1 MQKPGAGISKI
12 NWKKYSG
19 LKILATIYKEFLLLI
34 RDPGGM
40 ALIFIMP
47 LALVIVMALVQ
58 DAPFRDYQEIKLEVL
73 FIDQDQD
80 SLSAKVIKAFEA
92 SPNVSLIIKSDTAE
106 AKKLVQ
112 AGNYK
117 AAIVLPRNA
126 SADLRHKTRQL
137 ISTVFSN
144 FGFPAESDSADVPVI
159 DIKIFFDPA
168 IKSNYKQ
175 ALSGAVEK
183 IAANVQ
189 TEWVLD
195 ELQRQLS
202 EGRSESHQKIAFDIS
217 TIMRVDQRYASE
229 SKYQVLMLNSVQ
241 HNVPA
246 WTMFAMFFILY
257 PLAGNFIK
265 EREEGSMLRLRLISG
280 SQWPV
285 ISGKFGFYFMIC
297 LVQFLLMIAVGIY
310 IMPLLGLTKL
320 VLGGNPL
327 GILIT
332 ACSVAMAA
340 TGYGVLIAVYF
351 RTPQQALSFGSVS
364 VVILSAIGGVWVP
377 IYVMPEI
384 LQTISRFSPM
394 SWGLESFNDLFLR
407 QASIHAILPN
417 VLRLMGFALVTLI
430 TSVVIH
436 KSRTVV

>member
-1 MQKPGAGISKI
+1 
-12 NWKKYSG
+12 
-19 LKILATIYKEFLLLI
+19 LKILSTIYKEFLLLI
-34 RDPGGM
+34 RDPGGL

-58 DAPFRDYQEIKLEVL
+58 DAPFKDYQEIKLDVL
-73 FIDQDQD
+73 FVDQDED
-80 SLSAKVIKAFEA
+80 SLSAKVKKAFRA
-92 SPNVSLIIKSDTAE
+92 SPNVQLVANRDTAQ
-106 AKKLVQ
+106 AKELVH
-112 AGNYK
+112 AGKFK
-117 AAIVLPRNA
+117 AAIVLPKNA
-126 SADLRHKTRQL
+126 SEDLRRRTQQL
-137 ISTVFSN
+137 VSNVFAN
-144 FGFPAESDSADVPVI
+144 FGLPTQTDSTELPVI
-159 DIKIFFDPA
+159 NLKIYFDPA

-175 ALSGAVEK
+175 TLTGAVEK
-183 IAANVQ
+183 ITANVQ

-202 EGRSESHQKIAFDIS
+202 EGRSEVPEKLTFDF
-217 TIMRVDQRYASE
+217 TKIMRVDQRYASE
-229 SKYQVLMLNSVQ
+229 NKYSGIMLNSVQ

-285 ISGKFGFYFMIC
+285 ISGKFLFYFLVC
-297 LVQFLLMIAVGIY
+297 LIQFLLMIAVGIFV
-310 IMPLLGLTKL
+310 MPLLGLTKL
-320 VLGGNPL
+320 ELGTNPA
-327 GILIT
+327 GILMT

-340 TGYGVLIAVYF
+340 TGYGVLIGVYF
-351 RTPQQALSFGSVS
+351 RTAQQALSFGSVS

-377 IYVMPEI
+377 VYIMPEI
-384 LQTISRFSPM
+384 LQTVSRFSPM

-417 VLRLMGFALVTLI
+417 VLRLIGFSLVALAA
-430 TSVVIH
+430 SVIIH

>member
-1 MQKPGAGISKI
+1 
-12 NWKKYSG
+12 
-19 LKILATIYKEFLLLI
+19 LKILATVYKEFLLLV

-73 FIDQDQD
+73 FIDEDQD
-80 SLSAKVIKAFEA
+80 SLSAKIMEAFQA
-92 SPNVSLIIKSDTAE
+92 SPNVVLIQKQDTTE
-106 AKKLVQ
+106 AKRLVQ
-112 AGNYK
+112 AGKFK
-117 AAIVLPRNA
+117 AAIVLPKSA
-126 SADLRHKTRQL
+126 SADLRRKTKQL
-137 ISTVFSN
+137 ITTVFSN
-144 FGFPAESDSADVPVI
+144 FGFPAEIDSTQLPAI
-159 DIKIFFDPA
+159 NIKMFFDPA

-183 IAANVQ
+183 IAATVQ

-195 ELQRQLS
+195 ELQQQLS
-202 EGRSESHQKIAFDIS
+202 EGKEEAPKKIAIDVS
-217 TIMRVDQRYASE
+217 KIMRVDQRFASE
-229 SKYQVLMLNSVQ
+229 NKYQGLMLNSVQ

-285 ISGKFGFYFMIC
+285 ISGKFGFYFLIC
-297 LVQFLLMIAVGIY
+297 LVQFLLMIAVGIF

-320 VLGGNPL
+320 VLGSNPL

-351 RTPQQALSFGSVS
+351 RTAQQALSFGSVS

-384 LQTISRFSPM
+384 LQTVSRFSPM

-407 QASIHAILPN
+407 QASIRAILPN
-417 VLRLMGFALVTLI
+417 VLRLIGFALVALAA
-430 TSVVIH
+430 SVVIH

>member
-1 MQKPGAGISKI
+1 M
-12 NWKKYSG
+12 
-19 LKILATIYKEFLLLI
+19 KILATVYKEFLLLV

-80 SLSAKVIKAFEA
+80 SLSAKVMEAFQA
-92 SPNVSLIIKSDTAE
+92 SPNVMLIQKHDTTE

-112 AGNYK
+112 AGKFK
-117 AAIVLPRNA
+117 AAIVVPKSA
-126 SADLRHKTRQL
+126 SADLRRKTKQL
-137 ISTVFSN
+137 ITSVFSN
-144 FGFPAESDSADVPVI
+144 FGFPADIDSTQLPAI
-159 DIKIFFDPA
+159 NIEIFFDPA

-175 ALSGAVEK
+175 ALSGSVEK
-183 IAANVQ
+183 IAATVQ

-195 ELQRQLS
+195 ELQQQLS
-202 EGRSESHQKIAFDIS
+202 EGKEEAPKKIAIDVS
-217 TIMRVDQRYASE
+217 KIMRVDQRFASE
-229 SKYQVLMLNSVQ
+229 NKYQGLMLNSVQ

-285 ISGKFGFYFMIC
+285 ISGKFGFYFLIC

-320 VLGGNPL
+320 VLGSNPL

-351 RTPQQALSFGSVS
+351 RTAQQALSFGSVS

-384 LQTISRFSPM
+384 LQTVSRFSPM

-407 QASIHAILPN
+407 QASIRAILPN
-417 VLRLMGFALVTLI
+417 VLRLVGFALVALGA
-430 TSVVIH
+430 SVVIH

>member
-1 MQKPGAGISKI
+1 
-12 NWKKYSG
+12 
-19 LKILATIYKEFLLLI
+19 LKILATVYKEFLLLV

-73 FIDQDQD
+73 FIDEDKD
-80 SLSAKVIKAFEA
+80 SLSAKVMEAFQA
-92 SPNVSLIIKSDTAE
+92 SPNVVLVQKHDTTE

-112 AGNYK
+112 AGKFK
-117 AAIVLPRNA
+117 AAIVVPKSA
-126 SADLRHKTRQL
+126 SADLRRKTKQL
-137 ISTVFSN
+137 ITSVFSN
-144 FGFPAESDSADVPVI
+144 FGFPAEIDSTQLPAVN
-159 DIKIFFDPA
+159 IKIFFDPA

-175 ALSGAVEK
+175 ALSGSVEK
-183 IAANVQ
+183 IAATVQ

-195 ELQRQLS
+195 ELQQQLS
-202 EGRSESHQKIAFDIS
+202 EGKEEAPKKIAIDVS
-217 TIMRVDQRYASE
+217 KIMRVDQRFASE
-229 SKYQVLMLNSVQ
+229 NKYQGLMLNSVQ

-285 ISGKFGFYFMIC
+285 ISGKFGFYFLVC
-297 LVQFLLMIAVGIY
+297 LLQFLLMIAVGIY

-320 VLGGNPL
+320 VLGSNPL

-351 RTPQQALSFGSVS
+351 RTAQQALSFGSVS

-384 LQTISRFSPM
+384 LQTVSRFSPM

-407 QASIHAILPN
+407 QASIRAILPN
-417 VLRLMGFALVTLI
+417 VLRLVGFALVALGA
-430 TSVVIH
+430 SVVIH

>member
-1 MQKPGAGISKI
+1 MKVF
-12 NWKKYSG
+12 
-19 LKILATIYKEFLLLI
+19 ATIYKEFLLLI

-58 DAPFRDYQEIKLEVL
+58 DAPFRDYQELRLEVL
-73 FIDQDQD
+73 FIDHDKD
-80 SLSAKVIKAFEA
+80 SLSAKVMTAFKA
-92 SPNVSLIIKSDTAE
+92 SPNVNIVLKSDTIE
-106 AKKLVQ
+106 AKRLVQ
-112 AGNYK
+112 AGKFK
-117 AAIVLPRNA
+117 AAIVLPQNA
-126 SADLRHKTRQL
+126 SADLRRKTRQL
-137 ISTVFSN
+137 ISNVFAN
-144 FGFPAESDSADVPVI
+144 FGLPAETDSAELPVI

-175 ALSGAVEK
+175 TLSGAVEK

-195 ELQRQLS
+195 ELQQQLS
-202 EGRSESHQKIAFDIS
+202 EGRSETPEKITFDVS
-217 TIMRVDQRYASE
+217 KIMRVNQRFASE
-229 SKYQVLMLNSVQ
+229 NRYQGLMLNSVQ

-285 ISGKFGFYFMIC
+285 ITGKFSFYFLIC

-310 IMPLLGLTKL
+310 VMPWLGLTKL
-320 VLGGNPL
+320 VLGSNPL
-327 GILIT
+327 GILVT

-340 TGYGVLIAVYF
+340 TGYGVLIGVYF

-377 IYVMPEI
+377 VYVMPEV
-384 LQTISRFSPM
+384 LQQVSRFSPM

-407 QASIHAILPN
+407 QASISAILPN
-417 VLRLMGFALVTLI
+417 VLRLVGFALVALG

>member
-1 MQKPGAGISKI
+1 M
-12 NWKKYSG
+12 
-19 LKILATIYKEFLLLI
+19 KILATIYKEFLLLI
-34 RDPGGM
+34 RDPGGV

-58 DAPFRDYQEIKLEVL
+58 DAPFRDYQEVKLEVI
-73 FIDQDQD
+73 FIDQDRD
-80 SLSAKVIKAFEA
+80 SLSAKVMNALKASA
-92 SPNVSLIIKSDTAE
+92 NVTLVMKNDTAE
-106 AKKLVQ
+106 AKQLVQ

-117 AAIVLPRNA
+117 AALVLPKNA
-126 SADLRHKTRQL
+126 STNLRRKTKQL
-137 ISTVFSN
+137 ITNVFAN
-144 FGFPAESDSADVPVI
+144 FGFPAETDSAKLPVI

-189 TEWVLD
+189 AEWVLD
-195 ELQRQLS
+195 ELQQQLS
-202 EGRSESHQKIAFDIS
+202 EGSDEPPQKIAFDV
-217 TIMRVDQRYASE
+217 TKIMRVEQRYASE
-229 SKYQVLMLNSVQ
+229 NKYQGVNLNSVQ

-285 ISGKFGFYFMIC
+285 ISGKFGFYFLVC
-297 LVQFLLMIAVGIY
+297 LLQFVLMIAVGIY
-310 IMPLLGLTKL
+310 VMPLLGLTKL
-320 VLGGNPL
+320 VLGSNPL

-340 TGYGVLIAVYF
+340 TGYGVLIGVYF

-377 IYVMPEI
+377 IYVMPDI
-384 LQTISRFSPM
+384 LQTVSRFSPM

-407 QASIHAILPN
+407 QASIYAILPN
-417 VLRLMGFALVTLI
+417 VLRLMGFALVALAA
-430 TSVVIH
+430 SVIIH

>member
-1 MQKPGAGISKI
+1 
-12 NWKKYSG
+12 
-19 LKILATIYKEFLLLI
+19 
-34 RDPGGM
+34 M

-73 FIDQDQD
+73 FVDHDQD
-80 SLSAKVIKAFEA
+80 SLSARIVKAFKA
-92 SPNVSLIIKSDTAE
+92 SPNVQLIVNRDTAE
-106 AKKLVQ
+106 AKELVQ
-112 AGNYK
+112 AGRFK
-117 AAIVLPRNA
+117 AAIVLPTNA
-126 SADLRHKTRQL
+126 SDDLRKRTRQL
-137 ISTVFSN
+137 ISNVFAK
-144 FGFPAESDSADVPVI
+144 FGLLEESDSTELPAI
-159 DIKIFFDPA
+159 NIQIFYDPA

-175 ALSGAVEK
+175 TLSGAVEK

-195 ELQRQLS
+195 ELQQQLS
-202 EGRSESHQKIAFDIS
+202 EGRSESHDKLSFDFSKI
-217 TIMRVDQRYASE
+217 MKVDQRYASE
-229 SKYQVLMLNSVQ
+229 TRYEGIMLNSVQ

-285 ISGKFGFYFMIC
+285 ISGKFAFYFLVC
-297 LVQFLLMIAVGIY
+297 LIQFLLMIAIGIFL
-310 IMPLLGLTKL
+310 MPMLGLTKL
-320 VLGGNPL
+320 VLGDNPM
-327 GILIT
+327 GILLT

-340 TGYGVLIAVYF
+340 TGYGVLIGVYF
-351 RTPQQALSFGSVS
+351 RTAQQALSFGSVS

-377 IYVMPEI
+377 VYIMPEI
-384 LQTISRFSPM
+384 LQTVSRFSPM

-417 VLRLMGFALVTLI
+417 VLRLMGFSLVALAA
-430 TSVVIH
+430 SVVIH

>member
-1 MQKPGAGISKI
+1 M
-12 NWKKYSG
+12 
-19 LKILATIYKEFLLLI
+19 KILATVYKEFLLLV

-80 SLSAKVIKAFEA
+80 SLSAKVIEAFRA
-92 SPNVSLIIKSDTAE
+92 SPNVVLIQKHDTTE

-112 AGNYK
+112 AGKFK
-117 AAIVLPRNA
+117 AAIVVPKRA
-126 SADLRHKTRQL
+126 SADLRRKTKQL
-137 ISTVFSN
+137 ITSVFSN
-144 FGFPAESDSADVPVI
+144 FGFPADIDSTQLPAI
-159 DIKIFFDPA
+159 NIEIFFDPA

-175 ALSGAVEK
+175 ALSGSVEK
-183 IAANVQ
+183 IAATVQ

-195 ELQRQLS
+195 ELQQQLS
-202 EGRSESHQKIAFDIS
+202 EGKEEAPKKIAIDVS
-217 TIMRVDQRYASE
+217 KIMRVDQRFASE
-229 SKYQVLMLNSVQ
+229 NKYQGLMLNSVQ

-285 ISGKFGFYFMIC
+285 ISGKFGFYFLVC

-320 VLGGNPL
+320 VLGSNPL

-351 RTPQQALSFGSVS
+351 RTAQQALSFGSVS

-384 LQTISRFSPM
+384 LQTVSRFSPM

-407 QASIHAILPN
+407 QASIRAILPN
-417 VLRLMGFALVTLI
+417 VLRLVGFALVALGA
-430 TSVVIH
+430 SVVIH

>member
-1 MQKPGAGISKI
+1 MKI
-12 NWKKYSG
+12 V
-19 LKILATIYKEFLLLI
+19 ATVYKEFLLLV

-73 FIDQDQD
+73 FIDQDRD
-80 SLSAKVIKAFEA
+80 SLSAKVIEAFRA
-92 SPNVSLIIKSDTAE
+92 SPNVVLIQKHDTTE

-112 AGNYK
+112 AGKFK
-117 AAIVLPRNA
+117 AAIVVPKSA
-126 SADLRHKTRQL
+126 SADLRRKTKQL
-137 ISTVFSN
+137 ITSVFSN
-144 FGFPAESDSADVPVI
+144 FGFPADIDSTQLPAI
-159 DIKIFFDPA
+159 NIEIFFDPA

-175 ALSGAVEK
+175 ALSGSVEK
-183 IAANVQ
+183 IAATVQ

-195 ELQRQLS
+195 ELQQQLS
-202 EGRSESHQKIAFDIS
+202 EGKEEAPKKIAIDVS
-217 TIMRVDQRYASE
+217 KIMRVDQRFASE
-229 SKYQVLMLNSVQ
+229 NKYQGLMLNSVQ

-285 ISGKFGFYFMIC
+285 ISGKFGFYFLIC

-320 VLGGNPL
+320 VLGSNPL

-351 RTPQQALSFGSVS
+351 RTAQQALSFGSVS

-384 LQTISRFSPM
+384 LQTVSRFSPM

-407 QASIHAILPN
+407 QASIRAILPN
-417 VLRLMGFALVTLI
+417 VLRLVGFALVALAV
-430 TSVVIH
+430 SVVIH

>member
-1 MQKPGAGISKI
+1 M
-12 NWKKYSG
+12 
-19 LKILATIYKEFLLLI
+19 KILATIYKEFLLLI

-73 FIDQDQD
+73 FIDQDKD
-80 SLSAKVIKAFEA
+80 SLSAKVMSAFKA
-92 SPNVSLIIKSDTAE
+92 SPNVELILKDDTTE

-112 AGNYK
+112 SGSYK
-117 AAIVLPRNA
+117 AAIILPANA
-126 SADLRHKTRQL
+126 SADLRRKTKQL
-137 ISTVFSN
+137 ISSVFSN
-144 FGFPAESDSADVPVI
+144 FGFETERDTAELPVI

-175 ALSGAVEK
+175 ALSGSVEK

-195 ELQRQLS
+195 ELQQQLG
-202 EGRSESHQKIAFDIS
+202 EGREETPQKIAFDIS
-217 TIMRVDQRYASE
+217 KIMRVDQQYASE
-229 SKYQVLMLNSVQ
+229 KKYQDLMMNSVQ

-285 ISGKFGFYFMIC
+285 ISGKFGFYFLIC

-310 IMPLLGLTKL
+310 LMPLLGLSKL
-320 VLGGNPL
+320 VLGSNPL

-332 ACSVAMAA
+332 ACSVSMAA
-340 TGYGVLIAVYF
+340 TGYGVLIGVYF
-351 RTPQQALSFGSVS
+351 KTPQQALSFGSVS

-377 IYVMPEI
+377 VYVMPEI
-384 LQTISRFSPM
+384 LQTVSRFSPM

-407 QASIHAILPN
+407 QASIHTILPN
-417 VLRLMGFALVTLI
+417 VLRLMGFAVVTLGA
-430 TSVVIH
+430 SVIIH

>member
-1 MQKPGAGISKI
+1 M
-12 NWKKYSG
+12 
-19 LKILATIYKEFLLLI
+19 KILATVYKEFLLLI

-73 FIDQDQD
+73 FIDNDRD
-80 SLSAKVIKAFEA
+80 SLSAKVTKAFEA
-92 SPNVSLIIKSDTAE
+92 SPNVMLIHEKDTAE
-106 AKKLVQ
+106 AKRKVQ
-112 AGNYK
+112 AGKFK
-117 AAIVLPRNA
+117 AAIVLPQNA
-126 SADLRHKTRQL
+126 TADLRRKTQQL
-137 ISTVFSN
+137 ISSVFSN
-144 FGFPAESDSADVPVI
+144 FGFPAEVDSAEIPAI
-159 DIKIFFDPA
+159 NIKIFFDPA

-189 TEWVLD
+189 AEWILD
-195 ELQRQLS
+195 ELQQQLS
-202 EGRSESHQKIAFDIS
+202 EGKEDAPQKIAIDVS
-217 TIMRVDQRYASE
+217 KIMHVDQRYASE
-229 SKYQVLMLNSVQ
+229 NKYQGLVLNSVQ

-297 LVQFLLMIAVGIY
+297 LVQFILMIAVGIY
-310 IMPLLGLTKL
+310 VMPLLGLTKL
-320 VLGGNPL
+320 TLGSNPL

-351 RTPQQALSFGSVS
+351 RTAQQALSFGSVS

-384 LQTISRFSPM
+384 LQTVSRFSPM

-417 VLRLMGFALVTLI
+417 VLRLVGFALVALGA
-430 TSVVIH
+430 SVLIH

>member
-1 MQKPGAGISKI
+1 M
-12 NWKKYSG
+12 
-19 LKILATIYKEFLLLI
+19 KILATIYKEFLLLI
-34 RDPGGM
+34 RDPGGV

-73 FIDQDQD
+73 FVDQDRD
-80 SLSAKVIKAFEA
+80 SLSAKVIKAFKA
-92 SPNVSLIIKSDTAE
+92 SPNVSLIEKTDTIE
-106 AKKLVQ
+106 SKKLVQ
-112 AGNYK
+112 SGKFK
-117 AAIVLPRNA
+117 AAIVLPHHA
-126 SADLRHKTRQL
+126 SENLRHKTKQL
-137 ISTVFSN
+137 IAQVFSN
-144 FGFPAESDSADVPVI
+144 FGFPAEVDSAELPII

-168 IKSNYKQ
+168 IKANYKQ

-195 ELQRQLS
+195 ELQQQLS
-202 EGRSESHQKIAFDIS
+202 EGKSETPKIVFDL
-217 TIMRVDQRYASE
+217 TKIMRVDHRFASE
-229 SKYQVLMLNSVQ
+229 NKYQGLMLNSVQ

-285 ISGKFGFYFMIC
+285 ISGKFGFYFSIC
-297 LVQFLLMIAVGIY
+297 LLQFLLMIAVGIY

-320 VLGGNPL
+320 TLGSNPL

-340 TGYGVLIAVYF
+340 TGYGVLIGVYF

-377 IYVMPEI
+377 VYIMPEI

-407 QASIHAILPN
+407 QASIPTILPN
-417 VLRLMGFALVTLI
+417 VLRLIGFAFVALAA
-430 TSVVIH
+430 SVIIH

>member
-1 MQKPGAGISKI
+1 M
-12 NWKKYSG
+12 
-19 LKILATIYKEFLLLI
+19 LI
-34 RDPGGM
+34 RDPGGL

-73 FIDQDQD
+73 FVDHDQD
-80 SLSAKVIKAFEA
+80 SLSARIVKAFKA
-92 SPNVSLIIKSDTAE
+92 TPNVQLVVNRDTVE
-106 AKKLVQ
+106 AKELVQ
-112 AGNYK
+112 AGKFK
-117 AAIVLPRNA
+117 AAIVLPPNA
-126 SADLRHKTRQL
+126 SADLRKKTRQL
-137 ISTVFSN
+137 VSNVFAN
-144 FGFPAESDSADVPVI
+144 FGLLEESDSTELPAI
-159 DIKIFFDPA
+159 DIQIFYDPA

-175 ALSGAVEK
+175 TLSGAVEK

-195 ELQRQLS
+195 ELQQQLS
-202 EGRSESHQKIAFDIS
+202 EGRSESPERLTFDFS
-217 TIMRVDQRYASE
+217 KVMRVNQRYASE
-229 SKYQVLMLNSVQ
+229 TKYEGITLNSVQ

-285 ISGKFGFYFMIC
+285 ISGKFVFYFLVC
-297 LVQFLLMIAVGIY
+297 LIQFLLMIAIGIFV
-310 IMPLLGLTKL
+310 MPMLGLTKL
-320 VLGGNPL
+320 ILGDNPM
-327 GILIT
+327 GILLT

-340 TGYGVLIAVYF
+340 TGYGVLIGVYF
-351 RTPQQALSFGSVS
+351 RTAQQALSFGSVS

-377 IYVMPEI
+377 IYIMPEI
-384 LQTISRFSPM
+384 LQTVSRFSPM

-417 VLRLMGFALVTLI
+417 VLRLMGFSLVALAA
-430 TSVVIH
+430 SVVIH

>member
-1 MQKPGAGISKI
+1 LKVIS
-12 NWKKYSG
+12 
-19 LKILATIYKEFLLLI
+19 TIYKELLLLV

-58 DAPFRDYQEIKLEVL
+58 DAPFRDYQEVKLEVL
-73 FIDQDQD
+73 FIDNDKD
-80 SLSAKVIKAFEA
+80 SLSARVMNAFQA
-92 SPNVSLIIKSDTAE
+92 SPNVELVMHTDTAE
-106 AKKLVQ
+106 AKDWVQ
-112 AGNYK
+112 AGKYK
-117 AAIVLPRNA
+117 AAIVVPSNA
-126 SADLRHKTRQL
+126 SANLRRKTNQL
-137 ISTVFSN
+137 ISNVFAN
-144 FGFPAESDSADVPVI
+144 FGLLEEVDSTELPI
-159 DIKIFFDPA
+159 INISIFYDPA

-175 ALSGAVEK
+175 TLSGAIEK

-195 ELQRQLS
+195 ELQQQLS
-202 EGRSESHQKIAFDIS
+202 EGQSEPHEKMPFDFSKI
-217 TIMRVDQRYASE
+217 MKVDQRYAASA
-229 SKYQVLMLNSVQ
+229 KYEGITLNSVQ

-285 ISGKFGFYFMIC
+285 IAGKFVFYFLVC
-297 LVQFLLMIAVGIY
+297 LIQFLLMIAIGIL
-310 IMPLLGLTKL
+310 IMPMLGLTKL
-320 VLGGNPL
+320 VLGDNPM
-327 GILIT
+327 GILLT

-340 TGYGVLIAVYF
+340 TGYGVLIGVYF
-351 RTPQQALSFGSVS
+351 RTAQQALSFGSVS

-377 IYVMPEI
+377 VYIMPEI
-384 LQTISRFSPM
+384 LQTVSQFSPM

-407 QASIHAILPN
+407 QASIQAILPN
-417 VLRLMGFALVTLI
+417 VLRLMGFALAALAV
-430 TSVVIH
+430 SVVIH